1 VGTLKGFEGRE
12 KENRELLILWTSG
25 DREVAL
31 SMVFM
36 YVLNAKT
43 RGWWE
48 EIRLVVWGPS
58 GRILAQDQ
66 DLQIYM
72 EKIIE
77 AGVRVEACRACTD
90 SYGVSEKLEG
100 MGIEV
105 KYMGEPFTEML
116 KRGEKVLAL

>member
-1 VGTLKGFEGRE
+1 MKMVRE
-12 KENRELLILWTSG
+12 KDQCSKELIVLWTSG
-25 DREVAL
+25 ERELAL

-48 EIRLVVWGPS
+48 EIRLIVWGPS
-58 GRILAQDQ
+58 AILLAEDQ

-90 SYGVSEKLEG
+90 NYGVSVKLEE

-105 KYMGEPFTEML
+105 KYLGEPFTEML
-116 KRGEKVLAL
+116 KSGARVLAL